1 MFSDYFEDWEVKP
14 EYSKEFVSLWSG
26 WLGAENYHKLDEVT
40 ENEWSR
46 FNNLLRNIANNFAI
60 EIADFEHQNLIQIV
74 DLESVLSTYERSI
87 SKDSSE
93 FIKIVVPALGCVISE
108 EWDYTYII
116 WHKNNGAVEVLE
128 PYIKASNLEHFRD

>member
-1 MFSDYFEDWEVKP
+1 MFSDYFEEWEVKP

-46 FNNLLRNIANNFAI
+46 FNTLLRNIAN
-60 EIADFEHQNLIQIV
+60 DFELEVANFENQRLTKVV
-74 DLESVLSTYERSI
+74 DVNSLLSTYKKSM

-93 FIKIVVPALGCVISE
+93 FINIVVPTLECVITE

-116 WHKNNGAVEVLE
+116 WHKNNGAVEALS
-128 PYIKASNLEHFRD
+128 PYIKAAHLEHFHD